1 MSLKILMAVIVSIQ
15 LAMVAN
21 TVHAHN
27 ASYVTSGINQAT
39 TFKNTIISLR
49 NQHRNIDEITI
60 SPNGEWIVVYN
71 TSIYRSAGFP
81 ASVKNKVQ
89 AYINAGKEIDVIA
102 FAPNGSWIVVAE
114 DYFWRSANVP
124 EGAKLQNYV
133 KKYQNAGKRIDSL
146 ALSNNGWIVVS
157 GNNSASWNVPASL
170 RKAVADRIAAKRK
183 VTNISLTPDNKWIVV
198 EDQWFASNNITKSMM
213 NTVKEWQRSKRKLDH
228 LVIGPGS
235 SFVAYGGSFNPSSTS
250 KIDQIEYKLGALK
263 NKNIYQR
270 MKDLKIN
277 GLSLAIIDNNSVVYA
292 RGYGVLEKDSQD
304 WVRNTSPFSVGSNSK
319 LVAAMTAMKL
329 IDQGNLSLATN
340 LNNAG
345 GIVNWWKFLGINYPK
360 SYGTFDYLDQS
371 KTLEQLLSHTA
382 GMKNSS
388 IQILPDCMNN
398 EPSVLQMMLGYN
410 CIDGNKFFDNTRVAW
425 ADQNVYPVGSTF
437 KYSNKGYAVAQGMIQ
452 GLEGNDYKTV
462 VKNKL
467 FIPLGINNAT
477 YDQFLGN
484 GWFAK
489 VAKKHDGNG
498 NKIAQRLIPNHA
510 AGGLYIAPKDYAR
523 LMVLLLNNGQTKS
536 GVQVL
541 SADSVNEILN
551 VRQSKYGLGVRVH
564 NAANYNSMKF
574 RHGGTVTGGSSCM
587 EGFPAQKEGIFI
599 VVNGNKTNG
608 WKLMTEIKEAF
619 QLQYGWSHND
629 TDKIYSC

>member
-1 MSLKILMAVIVSIQ
+1 MSLRILITVIVSMQ
-15 LAMVAN
+15 LTVIAN

-39 TFKNTIISLR
+39 SFRNTIISLR
-49 NQHRNIDEITI
+49 NQHRKIDEITI
-60 SPNGEWIVVYN
+60 SPSGEWIIVYN
-71 TSIYRSAGFP
+71 TSIYQSTGFP
-81 ASVKNKVQ
+81 TSVKNKVQ

-114 DYFWRSANVP
+114 DYFWRSASVP
-124 EGAKLQNYV
+124 EGASLQNYV
-133 KKYQNAGKRIDSL
+133 KKYQNSGKRIDGL
-146 ALSNNGWIVVS
+146 ALSSGGWIVVS
-157 GNNSASWNVPASL
+157 GNSSASWNVPTSL

-198 EDQWFASNNITKSMM
+198 EDQWFASNNITSTMM
-213 NTVKEWQRSKRKLDH
+213 KTVKEWQRSKRKLDH
-228 LVIGPGS
+228 VVMGPGS
-235 SFVAYGGSFNPSSTS
+235 SFVAYGGSFNPSAS
-250 KIDQIEYKLGALK
+250 KIDQIEYKLGALN

-270 MKDLKIN
+270 MKDLNIN
-277 GLSLAIIDNNSVVYA
+277 GLSLAIVDNNSVAYA

-319 LVAAMTAMKL
+319 LVAAMIAMKL
-329 IDQGNLSLATN
+329 VDQGNLSLATN

-345 GIVNWWKFLGINYPK
+345 SIVNWWKFIGTTYPK
-360 SYGTFDYLDQS
+360 TYGTSAYLDQAT
-371 KTLEQLLSHTA
+371 TLEQLLSNTA

-388 IQILPDCMNN
+388 IEILPDCMDN
-398 EPSVLQMMLGYN
+398 EPSVLQTMLGHDCDNGSTY
-410 CIDGNKFFDNTRVAW
+410 FDNTKVAW
-425 ADQNVYPVGSTF
+425 ANPNLYPVGSTF
-437 KYSNKGYAVAQGMIQ
+437 GYSNKGYVIVQGMIQ
-452 GLEGNDYKTV
+452 GLEGNDYAAV

-467 FIPLGINNAT
+467 FIPLGIDNAT

-489 VAKKHDGNG
+489 AAKKHNANG

-510 AGGLYIAPKDYAR
+510 AGGLYIAPKDYAK

-536 GVQVL
+536 GVEVL

-551 VRQSKYGLGVRVH
+551 VRQSRYGLGVRVH
-564 NAANYNSMKF
+564 NAKNYNSMKF
-574 RHGGTVTGGSSCM
+574 RHGGIVTGGSSCM

-599 VVNGNKTNG
+599 VVNGDATNG
-608 WKLMTEIKEAF
+608 WQLMTEIKEAF
-619 QLQYGWSHND
+619 QLQYGWSDND
-629 TDKIYSC
+629 TDKTYSC